1 MTDQWLERV
10 NRALRQYDMGLLDVR
25 GVAEVLIP
33 EPPTD
38 DEREALIEQ
47 ATWALVEWDTDTA
60 DRGVRDEHYRERR
73 ADVERVF
80 PILAR
85 NRGRGPI
92 TDEAVDAA
100 CEAWASEPV
109 TIPGEGALLAGRRYM
124 HAALEAARNAEAGR

>member
-38 DEREALIEQ
+38 DEGEAL
-47 ATWALVEWDTDTA
+47 V
-60 DRGVRDEHYRERR
+60 VRPGDGQCPRCGTLPLL
-73 ADVERVF
+73 DVHVCAF
-80 PILAR
+80 PSP

-92 TDEAVDAA
+92 TDELIKVAA
-100 CEAWASEPV
+100 RAYADDEFSD
-109 TIPGEGALLAGRRYM
+109 GEWEWLQTQPEVLGPYLDGMR
-124 HAALEAARNAEAGR
+124 AALEAYEAARNAEAGR